1 MSDHFA
7 FIDLD
12 CIVPSKT
19 NPRTHF
25 DHAKLLELSESI
37 KLTEVHQPILVRPL
51 PADRV
56 EETST
61 TTTCDGRI
69 RKVRPTHELVCGER
83 RYRASGLAMKTTI
96 PAMIRQLTD
105 DQVLEIQ
112 LIENLQREDLTEIE
126 EAEGYAL
133 LMQHSSIN
141 ADALG
146 EKIGK
151 SRSYVYA
158 RLKLLDLSSECKQAM
173 REGKID
179 SSRAILIARIPDAKL
194 QVKALEEATKP
205 DWRGDVCSVRALQAW
220 LQSNVMLRLENAPF
234 KTTDARL
241 VPAAGSC
248 KDCPKRTG
256 ANPDLFA
263 DVVGSDICTDPGCY
277 HGKEEAHRTSLVSKA
292 EAKGMTVI
300 SGKEAK
306 EICPA
311 HSRNYFKGYLP
322 LSQVREDCGDDDDN
336 PPTLRD
342 LLGKDAPAPV
352 LIEHPVTKELIEAV
366 PTDEAEAMLL
376 AKGLIKTLQKTNNL
390 QDDIEQLQKE
400 LDTKTAVA
408 KHKAKYTAVADAI
421 RATTDKQAALIINT
435 DVLRAWFEELLN
447 SYLDADDAAEYFD
460 MQIPPKVDDVGTA
473 VAMHIRACGNA
484 ALHRALA
491 KYMLQEN
498 SARRGSKQ
506 ATTIIDA
513 LAASMHLDT
522 AAAEKA
528 AVSEIKSQTAA
539 ELKRLKAELK
549 QSTAPK
555 APAATAPAAQA
566 NGGAGESKKTKS
578 PLRAPKPKLRAEE
591 AMLGIAAAMQSD
603 EASDSARRSEEIAGA
618 DAHSNDGGA
627 DCRPT
632 DVADASSTD
641 QQVRVSSLVDDMHLF
656 NAAVHVIKRDQK
668 ANVRLLKSELKVG
681 TTKALDIMAKLEAAG
696 KVSACDER
704 GARKVLV
711 SA

>member
-1 MSDHFA
+1 MSEHFA
-7 FIDLD
+7 FLDLD

-25 DHAKLLELSESI
+25 DHAKLVELAESI
-37 KLTEVHQPILVRPL
+37 KLSEVHQPILVRPL

-56 EETST
+56 EETSLQ
-61 TTTCDGRI
+61 
-69 RKVRPTHELVCGER
+69 KVRPTHELVCGER
-83 RYRASGLAMKTTI
+83 RYRASGLAKKTTI

-126 EAEGYAL
+126 EAEGYTL

-141 ADALG
+141 ADTLG

-158 RLKLLDLSSECKQAM
+158 RLKLLDLSTECKQAM

-194 QVKALEEATKP
+194 QAKALEEAIKP

-263 DVVGSDICTDPGCY
+263 DVVGADICTDPTCY
-277 HGKEEAHRTSLVSKA
+277 HGKVDAHRATLVTKA
-292 EAKGMTVI
+292 EAKGMRVI
-300 SGKEAK
+300 EGKEAK
-306 EICPA
+306 EVFP
-311 HSRNYFKGYLP
+311 HVNSSMHGYSALG
-322 LSQVREDCGDDDDN
+322 QVRNDCTGNDDEKL
-336 PPTLRD
+336 TLRD
-342 LLGKDAPAPV
+342 LLGKDAPSPV
-352 LIEHPVTKELIEAV
+352 LIENPHTKELIEAV
-366 PTDEAEAMLL
+366 PTEEAEALLL

-390 QDDIEQLQKE
+390 QDDIEELQKE
-400 LDTKTAVA
+400 LDAKTAVA

-421 RATTDKQAALIINT
+421 RSTTDKQAPLIINA

-473 VAMHIRACGNA
+473 VAMHIRACGSA
-484 ALHRALA
+484 ALYRALA

-498 SARRGSKQ
+498 SARWGSKQ

-513 LAASMHLDT
+513 LAASMRLDT

-528 AVSEIKSQTAA
+528 AVSEVKSQTAA

-549 QSTAPK
+549 QSTEQK
-555 APAATAPAAQA
+555 APIATAPAAQA
-566 NGGAGESKKTKS
+566 NGGSGESKKTKS
-578 PLRAPKPKLRAEE
+578 PLRAPKPKLRADE

-603 EASDSARRSEEIAGA
+603 EASDSARRSEETPGA
-618 DAHSNDGGA
+618 DAQSNEGGA

-632 DVADASSTD
+632 AEPAWEFPAEGDPYYVPALNLII
-641 QQVRVSSLVDDMHLF
+641 RE
-656 NAAVHVIKRDQK
+656 KK
-668 ANVRLLKSELKVG
+668 ATVRLLKSELGIG
-681 TTKALDIMAKLEAAG
+681 TAKALTLMGLLEKTG
-696 KVSACDER
+696 KVSACGER
-704 GARKVLV
+704 GERKVLV
-711 SA
+711 EA

>member
-1 MSDHFA
+1 MITTFE
-7 FIDLD
+7 FINLD

-25 DHAKLLELSESI
+25 DHAKLQELAESI
-37 KLTEVHQPILVRPL
+37 KLSEVHQPILVRPL
-51 PADRV
+51 PADRI

-69 RKVRPTHELVCGER
+69 RKARPTHELVCGER
-83 RYRASGLAMKTTI
+83 RFRASGLAMKTTI
-96 PAMIRQLTD
+96 PAMIRHLTN

-141 ADALG
+141 ADQLG

-179 SSRAILIARIPDAKL
+179 YSRAILIARIPDAKL
-194 QVKALEEATKP
+194 QAKALEEATRP
-205 DWRGDVCSVRALQAW
+205 DWRGDVCSVRAFQAW
-220 LQSNVMLRLENAPF
+220 LQSNVMLRLDNAPF
-234 KTTDARL
+234 KITDARL
-241 VPAAGSC
+241 LPDAGSC

-263 DVVGSDICTDPGCY
+263 DVTGADICTDPTCY
-277 HGKEEAHRTSLVSKA
+277 RAKEEAHRVALVSKA

-300 SGKEAK
+300 TGKEAK

-311 HSRNYFKGYLP
+311 NSRNYFNGYLP
-322 LSQVREDCGDDDDN
+322 LSQVREDCANGDDK

-342 LLGKDAPAPV
+342 LLGKNAPSPV

-366 PTDEAEAMLL
+366 PTKEAEAMLL
-376 AKGLIKTLQKTNNL
+376 AKGLIKKLQKTNDL

-400 LDTKTAVA
+400 LDAKTAVA

-421 RATTDKQAALIINT
+421 RATTDKQAALIVNA

-460 MQIPPKVDDVGTA
+460 MQIPPEANDAGTA

-498 SARRGSKQ
+498 SARWGSKQ

-522 AAAEKA
+522 TDVEKA
-528 AVSEIKSQTAA
+528 ATSEIKAQTAA

-555 APAATAPAAQA
+555 APAATTPAAQA
-566 NGGAGESKKTKS
+566 NGGTGEGKKTKA
-578 PLRAPKPKLRAEE
+578 PLRAPKPKMRAEE
-591 AMLGIAAAMQSD
+591 AMQGIAAAMQSN
-603 EASDSARRSEEIAGA
+603 EASDSARRSEEITGA
-618 DAHSNDGGA
+618 DAHGNDGGA
-627 DCRPT
+627 DSRPT
-632 DVADASSTD
+632 DAEDTASTN
-641 QQVRVSSLVDDMHLF
+641 QQVRTSDLVDDMHLI
-656 NAAVHVIKRDQK
+656 NAAVHIITREKK

-681 TTKALDIMAKLEAAG
+681 TSKALDIMSKLEAAG

-711 SA
+711 TA

>member
-1 MSDHFA
+1 MKPTTFE
-7 FIDLD
+7 FINLD

-25 DHAKLLELSESI
+25 DHAKLLELAESI
-37 KLTEVHQPILVRPL
+37 KISEVHQPILVRPL

-141 ADALG
+141 ADTLG

-194 QVKALEEATKP
+194 QAKALEEATKP

-263 DVVGSDICTDPGCY
+263 DVVGADICTDPTCY
-277 HGKEEAHRTSLVSKA
+277 HGKVDAHRATLVTKA
-292 EAKGMTVI
+292 EAKGMRVI
-300 SGKEAK
+300 EGKEAK
-306 EICPA
+306 EVFPYVN
-311 HSRNYFKGYLP
+311 SSMRGYSALG
-322 LSQVREDCGDDDDN
+322 QVRNDCTGNDDEKL
-336 PPTLRD
+336 TLRE
-342 LLGKDAPAPV
+342 LLGKDAPSPV
-352 LIEHPVTKELIEAV
+352 LIENPHTKELIEAV
-366 PTDEAEAMLL
+366 PTEEAEALLL
-376 AKGLIKTLQKTNNL
+376 AKGLIKSTEKQE
-390 QDDIEQLQKE
+390 DIEEKIQRLQEQVKV
-400 LDTKTAVA
+400 KTTRAQFKA
-408 KHKAKYTAVADAI
+408 KHNAVIDAI
-421 RATTDKQAALIINT
+421 RATTDKEALQLLPAA
-435 DVLRAWFEELLN
+435 VLRAWFET
-447 SYLDADDAAEYFD
+447 SAGYVDADDMASWFD
-460 MQIPPKVDDVGTA
+460 MSPESLDEDPETA
-473 VAMHIRACGNA
+473 VAMHVRACSNA

-491 KYMLQEN
+491 RFMLNDDNMYGNQP
-498 SARRGSKQ
+498 KQ
-506 ATTIIDA
+506 LVADAMATMLCI
-513 LAASMHLDT
+513 DT
-522 AAAEKA
+522 AAIEKA
-528 AVSEIKSQTAA
+528 AVSEVKAEVST

-549 QSTAPK
+549 QSAEQKTPT
-555 APAATAPAAQA
+555 ATAPAAQA
-566 NGGAGESKKTKS
+566 NGGVGESKKTKS

-618 DAHSNDGGA
+618 DAHSNGGGS

-632 DVADASSTD
+632 DVADASPTD

-656 NAAVHVIKRDQK
+656 NAAVHVIKREQK

-696 KVSACDER
+696 KVTACDER

-711 SA
+711 TA

>member
-7 FIDLD
+7 FLDLD
-12 CIVPSKT
+12 GIVPSKT

-141 ADALG
+141 ADTLG

-158 RLKLLDLSSECKQAM
+158 RLKLLDLSIECKQAM
-173 REGKID
+173 HEGKID

-194 QVKALEEATKP
+194 QAKALEEAIRP

-241 VPAAGSC
+241 VPTAGNC
-248 KDCPKRTG
+248 KECPKRTG
-256 ANPDLFA
+256 ANPDLFV
-263 DVVGSDICTDPGCY
+263 DVVGADICTDPTCY
-277 HGKEEAHRTSLVSKA
+277 HGKVDAHRATLVTKA
-292 EAKGMTVI
+292 EAKGMRVI
-300 SGKEAK
+300 EGKEAK
-306 EICPA
+306 EVFP
-311 HSRNYFKGYLP
+311 HVNSSMRGYSALG
-322 LSQVREDCGDDDDN
+322 QVRNDCTGNDDEKL
-336 PPTLRD
+336 TLRD
-342 LLGKDAPAPV
+342 LLGKDAPSPV
-352 LIEHPVTKELIEAV
+352 LIENPHTKELIEAV
-366 PTDEAEAMLL
+366 PTEEAEALLL
-376 AKGLIKTLQKTNNL
+376 AKGLIKSTEKQE
-390 QDDIEQLQKE
+390 DIEDEIQHLQEQVKV
-400 LDTKTAVA
+400 KTARA
-408 KHKAKYTAVADAI
+408 QFKAKQSAVVDAI
-421 RATTDKQAALIINT
+421 RATTDKEALQLLPAA
-435 DVLRAWFEELLN
+435 VLRAWFETMPG
-447 SYLDADDAAEYFD
+447 YIDADDTASWFD
-460 MQIPPKVDDVGTA
+460 MSPESLGEDPQTT
-473 VAMHIRACGNA
+473 VAMHVRACSNA

-491 KYMLQEN
+491 RFMLNDDNMYANQPN
-498 SARRGSKQ
+498 QLIA
-506 ATTIIDA
+506 DA
-513 LAASMHLDT
+513 MAANLAIDT
-522 AAAEKA
+522 AAIEKA
-528 AVSEIKSQTAA
+528 AASEVKAEVAA

-555 APAATAPAAQA
+555 TSTATAPAAQA

-578 PLRAPKPKLRAEE
+578 ALRVPKPKLRAEE

-603 EASDSARRSEEIAGA
+603 EASDSARRSEEITGA
-618 DAHSNDGGA
+618 DAHGNDGGA
-627 DCRPT
+627 DFRPT
-632 DVADASSTD
+632 DAADASSTG
-641 QQVRVSSLVDDMHLF
+641 QQGRVSALVDDMHLF
-656 NAAVHVIKRDQK
+656 NAAVHVIKREQK

-681 TTKALDIMAKLEAAG
+681 TSKALDLMAKLEAAG

-711 SA
+711 PA